1 MTSLS
6 QEITIEKIWKNYEF
20 YPKYAPSINALSD
33 GVSCVLRTNDNAII
47 KYKIVDMEKE
57 KAPENIE
64 IIFTPP
70 EGFEYG
76 SFEFNADESKILFL
90 TNVSSKYRYSY
101 TAEYYLYDRETK
113 K

>member
-47 KYKIVDMEKE
+47 KYKIADMEKE
-57 KAPENIE
+57 KPL
-64 IIFTPP
+64 
-70 EGFEYG
+70 
-76 SFEFNADESKILFL
+76 KILKL
-90 TNVSSKYRYSY
+90 
-101 TAEYYLYDRETK
+101 YLRLLKDLNMVLLSLMQMNLKFYF
-113 K
+113 

>member
-1 MTSLS
+1 MLTWR
-6 QEITIEKIWKNYEF
+6 KIK
-20 YPKYAPSINALSD
+20 
-33 GVSCVLRTNDNAII
+33 T
-47 KYKIVDMEKE
+47 
-57 KAPENIE
+57 PENIE

-70 EGFEYG
+70 DGFEYG

-113 K
+113 KLEPLDSEHQPQTLAEYSPDGMYVSIYPQEQSLHQGFVREQGKATHL